1 VGGAFQ
7 LLSSYDTSGPVPRI
21 AADSTGVYWS
31 TPTGQVMRA
40 ASVSSSPITL
50 ATDQSVSNLALD
62 GTYVYWATGSSV
74 VKVPI
79 GGGTITT
86 LAYQQDGSM
95 AVAVDD
101 DFVYWATQQC
111 GDIKKIAK

>member
-1 VGGAFQ
+1 
-7 LLSSYDTSGPVPRI
+7 
-21 AADSTGVYWS
+21 
-31 TPTGQVMRA
+31 MRA